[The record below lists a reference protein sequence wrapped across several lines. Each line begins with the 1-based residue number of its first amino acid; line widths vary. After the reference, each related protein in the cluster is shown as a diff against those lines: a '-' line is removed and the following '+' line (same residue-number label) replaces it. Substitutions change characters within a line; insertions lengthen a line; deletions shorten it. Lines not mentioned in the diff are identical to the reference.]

1 MPGHKRSLS
10 AARQRLL
17 EVFQRV
23 RYGFILRLSVRA
35 GEPVLGGLRWV
46 RKVKV
51 LGDNDAHPALGREDF
66 ALRHEVVEFFRLL
79 DRVGDGAVT
88 NVEVRNGL
96 PFCFEEEESLPE

>member
-1 MPGHKRSLS
+1 V
-10 AARQRLL
+10 

-23 RYGFILRLSVRA
+23 RYGAVLRLPVRA
-35 GEPVLGGLRWV
+35 GEPVLGGLQWV

-51 LGDNDAHPALGREDF
+51 LGDNDAHPAIDREDF

-79 DRVGDGAVT
+79 DRVGDGVVT

-96 PFCFEEEESLPE
+96 PFCFEVEESLPE